1 MAPSVNSYFVRLR
14 PDLSAQV
21 ASEFRSFAKKPP
33 SGKAPSDGRLILAC
47 VRIDLSNHTYAKLTI
62 NLEEGAP
69 PMDLWVPHEMILMAG
84 DISEMGRAP
93 VVFTATE

>member
-1 MAPSVNSYFVRLR
+1 MAALQSRYFVRLR

-33 SGKAPSDGRLILAC
+33 TGKPPSDGRLVIAC
-47 VRIDLSNHTYAKLTI
+47 VRVDLNHRIFAKLTI

-69 PMDLWVPHEMILMAG
+69 PMDLWIPHEVILMIG

-93 VVFTATE
+93 VAFTPSE

>member
-1 MAPSVNSYFVRLR
+1 MAAPINSYFVRLR

-33 SGKAPSDGRLILAC
+33 SGKAPSDLRLILAC
-47 VRIDLSNHTYAKLTI
+47 VRVEMNHHTYAKLTI

-69 PMDLWVPHEMILMAG
+69 PMDLWVPHDLILMIG

-93 VVFTATE
+93 VMFTAVE